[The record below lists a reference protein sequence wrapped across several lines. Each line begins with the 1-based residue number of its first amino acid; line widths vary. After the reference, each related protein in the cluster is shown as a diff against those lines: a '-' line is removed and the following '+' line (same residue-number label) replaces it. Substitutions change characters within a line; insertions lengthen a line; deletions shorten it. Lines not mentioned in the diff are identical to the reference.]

1 MEIHVL
7 LRKQQPLD
15 SESKI
20 TGACR
25 FHGILHF
32 VRPNNRQ
39 LLSVSAKTCRQHAPQ
54 KATESTIV
62 TTTIQNLHGYYMGPT
77 RNTQSSVQ
85 ILYIM

>member
-1 MEIHVL
+1 MEIHVSL
-7 LRKQQPLD
+7 HKQRPLD

-39 LLSVSAKTCRQHAPQ
+39 LLSVSAKTCRQHALQ
-54 KATESTIV
+54 KVTESTIV